1 MSKNF
6 YEILGVNENASKDEI
21 KKAYRGLSFKYHPDR
36 NNGGDPETIS
46 KLQTVNEAYE
56 TLGDDDKRKEYDMI
70 RTSPFSRMNVNM
82 GSNVNMASNVNMGI
96 PLNEIFNNF
105 FGGNPFSH
113 AQDGFF
119 PGAKIHVFH
128 NGVPIDFAGQMQKP
142 TPIIKTVTITLEQV
156 MSGCTLP
163 LDIERWITEN
173 GNKISE
179 HETLYITIPK
189 GADDN
194 EIIILRDKGNII
206 NENFK
211 GDVKIFIKVTND
223 TLFKR
228 NGLDL
233 IFDKHISLKD
243 ALCGFSFQLKHLN
256 GKTYTINNSSGSIVI
271 PEYQKI
277 MPNMGL
283 ERESHIGSLVIHFH
297 IDFPDKLT
305 EEQINRLREIL

>member
-6 YEILGVNENASKDEI
+6 YEILGVNENASKEEI
-21 KKAYRGLSFKYHPDR
+21 KKAWRSLSFKYHPDR
-36 NNGGDPETIS
+36 NGGGDPETLS

-70 RTSPFSRMNVNM
+70 RNSPFSRMNANM
-82 GSNVNMASNVNMGI
+82 GNTNMGNVNMGI
-96 PLNEIFNNF
+96 PLNELFNNF
-105 FGGNPFSH
+105 FGGNPFFN
-113 AQDGFF
+113 QTQEGFF
-119 PGAKIHVFH
+119 PMGAKIHVFH
-128 NGVPIDFAGQMQKP
+128 NGVPFDITGQIQKP

-156 MSGCTLP
+156 MNGYTLP
-163 LDIERWITEN
+163 VEIERWITEN
-173 GNKISE
+173 NNKVSE
-179 HETLYITIPK
+179 RETLYITIPK

-206 NENFK
+206 NENIK
-211 GDVKIFIKVTND
+211 GDVKIFIKVIND

-233 IFDKHISLKD
+233 IFEKHISLKD
-243 ALCGFSFQLKHLN
+243 ALCGFSFQLKHVN

-271 PEYQKI
+271 PEYQKV

-283 ERESHIGSLVIHFH
+283 ERDSHIGNLIIHFH
-297 IDFPDKLT
+297 IDFPDKLN
-305 EEQINRLREIL
+305 ESQIERLREIL